1 MYIVIAG
8 GGMVGYYLCK
18 ALLNEGHEVIVIE
31 KERHRYQRGEEEMGG
46 VFMLGDG
53 CEASVLAKAGVERAD
68 IFIAATD
75 QDEDNL
81 VACQVAKYRFNVP
94 KTIAR
99 INNPRNE
106 PIFRQLGIDRTVSQ
120 VKHMLED
127 IEEQIPTHLLARL
140 FTLADI
146 GFDIVELKVSADSP
160 VVGRHV
166 SELPLPENSV
176 LSLLLRNGEKPR
188 VPAPDTS
195 IMPGD
200 RIIALTSADAEPEL
214 RELFSP
220 KRSGDSGG

>member
-18 ALLNEGHEVIVIE
+18 ELLAEDHEVIVIE
-31 KERHRYQRGEEEMGG
+31 KNRERYRRGEEELGS
-46 VFMLGDG
+46 VFMHGDG
-53 CEASVLAKAGVERAD
+53 CEASVLGEAGAERAD

-106 PIFRQLGIDRTVSQ
+106 QIFKQLGIDRTVSQ

-127 IEEQIPTHLLARL
+127 IEEQIPTHMLARL
-140 FTLADI
+140 FTLADM
-146 GFDIVELKVSADSP
+146 GVEIVEVKVAKDSAAA
-160 VVGRHV
+160 GKRV
-166 SELPLPENSV
+166 SELNLPEDSV
-176 LSLLLRNGEKPR
+176 LSLLMRNGDKPR
-188 VPAPDTS
+188 VPDADTV
-195 IMPGD
+195 IQAGD
-200 RIIALTSADAEPEL
+200 RVIALVSPDREQQL
-214 RELFSP
+214 RIVFSSSRP
-220 KRSGDSGG
+220 GGSQ